1 MRKLLVLVVI
11 VLVGTIHGNV
21 DAQELYVFS
30 DPASNVPAKSLSLK
44 YAGKY
49 MSEQRF
55 NQALNKD
62 ESILMNRQMA
72 EASIGL
78 NKKWMLRSGFTFSDM
93 YTNRVMKW
101 ESFSFYT
108 KYRFFSNDNVHKHF
122 RAAAFFK
129 GVYSTNDLKFDEI
142 TSDGDQSV
150 LQAGLILTQLVGK
163 LAVSGTLAWTEIV
176 DGERWLK
183 YGEPRRFGYQSLNY
197 SLSSGYLLLP
207 RKYKSYEQTNFN
219 IYLELIGSQ
228 GIDRKVGFLD
238 LAPAIQ
244 FIVNSNTKIN
254 MGYRFQLTGNAF
266 RMAEANPSLSLS
278 VERTFFNTFKK

>member
-1 MRKLLVLVVI
+1 MRKLIVLVVI
-11 VLVGTIHGNV
+11 VLVGTVHIGV
-21 DAQELYVFS
+21 SAQELYVFS

-55 NQALNKD
+55 NQGLNKD

-101 ESFSFYT
+101 ESVNLYA
-108 KYRFFSNDNVHKHF
+108 KYRFLSNDDVHKHF
-122 RAAAFFK
+122 RAAAYVK
-129 GVYSTNDLKFDEI
+129 GVYSTNDLKYDEL
-142 TSDGDQSV
+142 TTDGDQSV
-150 LQAGLILTQLVGK
+150 FQGGLILTQLVDK
-163 LAVSGTLAWTEIV
+163 LAVSSTLSFTEVI
-176 DGERWLK
+176 GGRQNALLSS
-183 YGEPRRFGYQSLNY
+183 RLLSFRSFNY
-197 SLSSGYLLLP
+197 SLSSGYLLFP

-228 GIDRKVGFLD
+228 GLDRKVYFID
-238 LAPAIQ
+238 LAPALQ

-254 MGYRFQLTGNAF
+254 MGYRFQLKGNAF

>member
-1 MRKLLVLVVI
+1 MRKLIVLVVI
-11 VLVGTIHGNV
+11 VLVWTSHSSIT
-21 DAQELYVFS
+21 AQELYVFS

-49 MSEQRF
+49 MNEQRQREGL
-55 NQALNKD
+55 NQF
-62 ESILMNRQMA
+62 ESVLMNRQMA

-93 YTNRVMKW
+93 YTDRVVKW
-101 ESFSFYT
+101 ESVNLYA
-108 KYRFFSNDNVHKHF
+108 KYRFLSNDDVHKHF
-122 RAAAFFK
+122 RAAAFLR
-129 GVYSTNDLKFDEI
+129 GVYSTNDLKFDEL

-163 LAVSGTLAWTEIV
+163 LAVSGTLAWTEVV

-183 YGEPRRFGYQSLNY
+183 YVGPRQFGYQSLNY
-197 SLSSGYLLLP
+197 SLSSGYLLFP
-207 RKYKSYEQTNFN
+207 RKYKSYKQTNFN

-228 GIDRKVGFLD
+228 GIDRMVGFLD
-238 LAPAIQ
+238 LAPAVQ
-244 FIVNSNTKIN
+244 FILNSNTKIN

-266 RMAEANPSLSLS
+266 RMANANPSLSLS